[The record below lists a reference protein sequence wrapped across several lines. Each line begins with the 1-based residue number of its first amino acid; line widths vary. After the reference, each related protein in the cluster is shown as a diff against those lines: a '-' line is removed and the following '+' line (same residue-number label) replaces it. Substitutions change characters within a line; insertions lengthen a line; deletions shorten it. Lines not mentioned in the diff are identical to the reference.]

1 MRLTFPK
8 FFADSFMFY
17 FTFLQQKKSLNGV
30 FIPITTPFN
39 QDESIAWNQ
48 LKNNLGVF
56 TNYITKF

>member
-1 MRLTFPK
+1 
-8 FFADSFMFY
+8 MFY

-48 LKNNLGVF
+48 LKKNLGVF
-56 TNYITKF
+56 TNYITKFK